1 MNLSD
6 LIPIAT
12 AKDTK
17 RLVRVWMRQMYNIH
31 HTRAIKENNK
41 FNNLK
46 NKKQ

>member
-12 AKDTK
+12 AKDRK
-17 RLVRVWMRQMYNIH
+17 RLLKLMYNND
-31 HTRAIKENNK
+31 HTKAIKENNK

-46 NKKQ
+46 KQKQ